1 MSSAVEKTDMNKPRK
16 KSNGHARKAAAKKAA
31 PGKAKTGKDDLITIT
46 IDGKEIKCKAGRN
59 LVDVANE
66 NDIFIPSLCYYPE
79 IEPPLGTCRVCTCNI
94 NGSPQPACT
103 HTVEDGMVVEVHTDP
118 LDDARKAIVE
128 MMFSEGNHFCPGCQ
142 KSGDCDLQ
150 HMAYELGL
158 RHTRFP
164 HVFKDR
170 LIDFNPSRMIMEH
183 NRCIKCG
190 RCVKEVFTDDGKAV
204 FSFRYRGNE
213 MRVGIDYD
221 QEPKLSQ
228 EQAVRA
234 MHICPTGSIIVRGEN
249 HSRPFG
255 FRRFDMES
263 TRAPEPMEEPAEL
276 KMPEEKKTVA
286 TISLAGCFG
295 CHMSLLDIDLKLL
308 DLVEVVEFNKS
319 PINDIKEFTKRCDIG
334 LIEGGCCNAE
344 NVEVLR
350 EFRKH
355 CDVLVAF
362 GECALWGGVPSMRN
376 TIPLSEC
383 LEEAYLNSTTSMPD
397 ECEVPYHE
405 DLPKILDKVYACS
418 DIVDIDYYIPGC
430 PPDAN
435 HIWKSVLSLI
445 CGQPIAVPYS
455 ELKYD

>member
-1 MSSAVEKTDMNKPRK
+1 MSKQKSKT
-16 KSNGHARKAAAKKAA
+16 NGKAGKASTGTTKTKAA
-31 PGKAKTGKDDLITIT
+31 PRATTNGLITIT
-46 IDGKEIKCKAGRN
+46 IDGKEIKCEAGRN

-103 HTVEDGMVVEVHTDP
+103 HKVEDGMVVEVHNKQ
-118 LDDARKAIVE
+118 LDDAREAIVE

-164 HVFKDR
+164 HLFKDR
-170 LIDFNPSRMIMEH
+170 VVDFNASRMIMEH

-190 RCVKEVFTDDGKAV
+190 RCVNEVFTDDGKAV
-204 FSFRYRGNE
+204 FSFRFRGNE

-221 QEPKLSQ
+221 EEAKLSE
-228 EQAVRA
+228 EQAIRA
-234 MHICPTGSIIVRGEN
+234 MHICPTGSIIVRGQN

-255 FRRFDMES
+255 MRRFDMQS
-263 TRAPEPMEEPAEL
+263 THKMEPVEEPEIEL
-276 KMPEEKKTVA
+276 PSEKKTVA
-286 TISLAGCFG
+286 TVSLAGCFG

-308 DLVEVVEFNKS
+308 DLIEVVEFNKS
-319 PINDIKEFTKRCDIG
+319 PLNDIKEFTKRCDIG
-334 LIEGGCCNAE
+334 LIEGGCCNSE

-350 EFRKH
+350 EFRKN

-397 ECEVPYHE
+397 DSEVPYHE

-430 PPDAN
+430 PPDSD
-435 HIWKSVLSLI
+435 HIWRSVLGLI
-445 CGQPIAVPYS
+445 SGQELSVPYS
-455 ELKYD
+455 EFKYD